1 MRFPKSA
8 ACVALLLFAVL
19 ALPAQAADHLDA
31 PGLMPP
37 GDNPALDITDVFA
50 FQSLDCSECLVLAM
64 GINSLT
70 PAGVQ
75 ADFDRKAAYVFDID
89 NDGDA
94 KEDVTFVIRFGK
106 VRKDGTQRF
115 KVRRNE
121 HPAPA
126 SVRTKVV
133 RRGFTTPIG
142 EDLNIVNGRQ
152 GVKAFAGMVDD
163 AFYFD
168 LPGFINLSFCAEDP
182 AVDTFAGTNVTL
194 LALEIPKALLV
205 DEGADL
211 GIWAATWKKGEQVD
225 RMGRPGINTVL
236 IPSNPINPDPSR
248 KNEFNAGVPE
258 TDFANFS
265 NSAIDS
271 LMALGND
278 AETAAVFAGVLLP
291 DVLTVNVDQPTNYL
305 NGRSPVDDVIDAS
318 LNLLTGGAIP
328 SDCVD
333 TNDVPLSDE
342 FPFFGAAHL
351 E

>member
-1 MRFPKSA
+1 MKSFKIA
-8 ACVALLLFAVL
+8 AFAAPLALALML
-19 ALPAQAADHLDA
+19 LPAQAADHLDA

-50 FQSLDCSECLVLAM
+50 FQSPDCADCVVLAM
-64 GINSLT
+64 GVNSLT

-75 ADFDRKAAYVFDID
+75 ADFDRKAAYIFDID
-89 NDGDA
+89 TDGDA
-94 KEDVTFVIRFGK
+94 KEDITFVTRFGK

-126 SVRTKVV
+126 SVRKKVV

-142 EDLNIVNGRQ
+142 EELNIVNGRD

-168 LPGFINLSFCAEDP
+168 LPAFINLDFCAEDP
-182 AVDTFAGTNVTL
+182 AADTFAGSNVTL

-205 DEGADL
+205 GEGADI
-211 GIWAATWKKGEQVD
+211 GVWGATWKKGEQVD

-236 IPSNPINPDPSR
+236 IPTNSINPDPSR

-265 NSAIDS
+265 DSAMDS

-278 AETAAVFAGVLLP
+278 AETAAVFASVLLP
-291 DVLTVNVDQPTNYL
+291 DILTVNVDQPTNYL

-333 TNDVPLSDE
+333 TNDVPLSDD
-342 FPFFGAAHL
+342 FPFFGLAHL